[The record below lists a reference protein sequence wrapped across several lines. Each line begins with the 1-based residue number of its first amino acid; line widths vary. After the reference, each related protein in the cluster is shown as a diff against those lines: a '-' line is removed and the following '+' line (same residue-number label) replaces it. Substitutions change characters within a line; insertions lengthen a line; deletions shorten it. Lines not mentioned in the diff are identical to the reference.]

1 AFVLGCSEYIIVG
14 ILDNLAKQFQI
25 GISQV
30 GYLVTGFALVYAIS
44 TPLITLA
51 IGKKSLYKAL
61 LILLSIFIVGNLL
74 TAVANSY
81 IILAV
86 SRLITATSSGA
97 CIAVALAFA
106 NFIAPIKKRGWLVSW
121 VFSGFSIASVFGVP
135 IGTWISDNLNWR
147 FLFWIIF
154 ILSIILIAILYR
166 LLPHNL
172 RQKKGHG
179 LLRQLAIFKNTHIIL
194 GIL

>member
-1 AFVLGCSEYIIVG
+1 MRLFKLQSMVLIAIAFVLGCSEYIIVG

-135 IGTWISDNLNWR
+135 FGTWISKNYGWR
-147 FLFWIIF
+147 YSFYA
-154 ILSIILIAILYR
+154 IILVSI
-166 LLPHNL
+166 
-172 RQKKGHG
+172 
-179 LLRQLAIFKNTHIIL
+179 
-194 GIL
+194 